1 MQAFSA
7 CFMKF
12 CLALNS
18 YHFIMKNGKIRKR
31 NNRRQ
36 WKEGKKMQQEKKTAI
51 DAIEQKASLVC
62 EVADHIW
69 DYAELSLQEVRSAAL
84 YCEVLEKEGFH
95 VEKGICGIQTAFS
108 ASYGTRPSAD
118 RNPGGVR
125 CTFRPVPG
133 GRESGKPKER
143 ISGGNCGQRV
153 RPQSC
158 SEPAHLQRH
167 SV

>member
-18 YHFIMKNGKIRKR
+18 YVHFIMKKRENKIRKR

-95 VEKGICGIQTAFS
+95 VEKGICGIETAFS
-108 ASYGTRPSAD
+108 ASYGSGRPLIGILAEYDALSGLSQEA
-118 RNPGGVR
+118 GSLVR
-125 CTFRPVPG
+125 
-133 GRESGKPKER
+133 KEA
-143 ISGGNCGQRV
+143 I
-153 RPQSC
+153 
-158 SEPAHLQRH
+158 
-167 SV
+167 